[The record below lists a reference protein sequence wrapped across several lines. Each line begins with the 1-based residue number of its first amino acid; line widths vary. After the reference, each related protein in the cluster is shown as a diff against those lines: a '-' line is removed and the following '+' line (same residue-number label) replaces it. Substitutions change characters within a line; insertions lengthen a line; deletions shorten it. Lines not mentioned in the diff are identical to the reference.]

1 MLTVGA
7 VVSITTVR
15 LVDAV
20 DWFPAKS
27 VLVAVIVHVPSES
40 PDNEHD
46 APDVFDATLH

>member
-27 VLVAVIVHVPSES
+27 VLVAVTVHVPSDS
-40 PDNEHD
+40 PDNEHVAPEVLD
-46 APDVFDATLH
+46 AKLH